1 MNLDS
6 RRLVFL
12 IMFVAVGLIFSARL
26 FYMQVVDDKWIERA
40 GEVAKKK
47 ITIKPP
53 RGIFYDR
60 NGKKVVSNKTYYN
73 LMFVE
78 DDIKNLDTTAFSR
91 LINISEDS
99 IRKRFEAIRKSLDRK
114 TKSKYTQNDTVVNDY
129 RSYLPYAFLTEL
141 SADEIARIATELSA
155 FPGFYEEP
163 MSMRNYLYPN
173 GANIFGYLN
182 EIRPIELNADRNFYR
197 VGDFIGRTGL
207 ERYYEKELRGQKGVH
222 MILTSARG
230 RVVDNFAD
238 GKLDTSAQQ
247 GPPLTIGIDID
258 LQAYGELLMKNKLG
272 SVVAIEPSTGEIL
285 AMVSAPS
292 YNPNLMVGKRNIQ
305 KNYNKLYKD
314 SLKPLLPRPLQAEY
328 PPGSILKTVQA
339 LVGLQEEVITENTS
353 FPCTKSLVGCHNHPT
368 AQNVSQAIQFSCN
381 PYFYYEVK
389 RIIQQ
394 GKDPSIFKDAVIGL
408 ELWERYMHSFGLGI
422 LPETD
427 IYGLRSGVIPNAAFY
442 NRWYGEY
449 RWAFSTIR
457 SNSIGQG
464 EVKLTPLQ
472 MANLAAI
479 MANGGFY
486 YEPHLV
492 KSIGDDG
499 PLDRF
504 LVKKETMVDRVHYD
518 CVREGMRKV
527 VNEPGGTARRA
538 RIHDIVV
545 AGKTGTAQNPHGEDH
560 SVFMAFAPYENP
572 KIAIA
577 VFVENAG
584 FGGTWAAPIA
594 SLMIEHY
601 LRGDISEES
610 LLKEKRILEADLIH
624 EGTQSH

>member
-12 IMFVAVGLIFSARL
+12 IMFVAVGIIFSARL

-40 GEVAKKK
+40 GEVAKRKVD
-47 ITIKPP
+47 IKPP
-53 RGIFYDR
+53 RGILYDR

-78 DDIKNLDTTAFSR
+78 DEIENLDTAAFSK
-91 LINISEDS
+91 LIGISKDS
-99 IRKRFEAIRKSLDRK
+99 IRKRFKAVRKSLDRK
-114 TKSKYTQNDTVVNDY
+114 TRSKYTGNDTTVNDY
-129 RSYLPYAFLTEL
+129 RTYLPYSFLSEL
-141 SADEIARIATELSA
+141 SADEVAKIAVELTNFS
-155 FPGFYEEP
+155 GFYEEP
-163 MSMRNYLYPN
+163 TSMRNYPYPN

-182 EIRPIELNADRNFYR
+182 EIRPHELNADRNFYS
-197 VGDFIGRTGL
+197 VGDFIGRSGL
-207 ERYYEKELRGQKGVH
+207 EKYYEKELRGQKGVH

-230 RVVDNFAD
+230 REVDNFAD
-238 GKLDTSAQQ
+238 GKLDTNAQQ
-247 GPPLTIGIDID
+247 GPPLHLGIDMDI
-258 LQAYGELLMKNKLG
+258 QAYGEELMKNKLG
-272 SVVAIEPSTGEIL
+272 SIVAIEPSTGEIL
-285 AMVSAPS
+285 ALISAPN
-292 YNPNLMVGKRNIQ
+292 YDPNLMVGARNIR
-305 KNYNKLYKD
+305 KNYMELYND
-314 SLKPLLPRPLQAEY
+314 SMQPFFPRPLAAEY

-339 LVGLQEEVITENTS
+339 LIGLEEGVITEETG
-353 FPCTKSLVGCHNHPT
+353 FPCNKALVGCHNHPN
-368 AQNVSQAIQFSCN
+368 AQTVSQAIQFSCN

-394 GKDPSIFKDAVIGL
+394 GKDDNFYKDAAIGL
-408 ELWERYMHSFGLGI
+408 EIWEDYMHSFGLGEQ
-422 LPETD
+422 PKTD
-427 IYGLRSGVIPNAAFY
+427 IFGLRGGVIPNVAYY

-472 MANLAAI
+472 MANLAVI
-479 MANGGFY
+479 MANKGYY
-486 YEPHLV
+486 YEPHFV
-492 KSIGDDG
+492 RSIGDKG
-499 PLDRF
+499 PLQRF
-504 LVKKETMVDRVHYD
+504 TEKKYTKVDAKHYD
-518 CVREGMRKV
+518 CVVEGMRRV
-527 VNEPGGTARRA
+527 VNEAGGTARRA

-560 SVFMAFAPYENP
+560 SVFMAFAPYDNP

-594 SLMIEHY
+594 SLMIEKY
-601 LRGDISEES
+601 LKGEISEENKR
-610 LLKEKRILEADLIH
+610 KEKRILEADLIH
-624 EGTQSH
+624 E